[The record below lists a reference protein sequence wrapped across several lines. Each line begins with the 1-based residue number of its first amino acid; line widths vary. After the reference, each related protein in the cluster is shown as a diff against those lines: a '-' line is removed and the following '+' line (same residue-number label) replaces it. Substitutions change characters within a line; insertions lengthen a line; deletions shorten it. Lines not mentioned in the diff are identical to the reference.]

1 MNYPS
6 SYDLL
11 FEFHTSTASE
21 KPNPIFT
28 LRITDSYISLSSS
41 REDFSYSDFAKSLEK
56 SNKKSGI
63 NFTNSHNSISI
74 LFYPGLQE
82 AVLKSIKKLLDKL

>member
-11 FEFHTSTASE
+11 FEFHSAASE
-21 KPNPIFT
+21 KTNPIFT
-28 LRITDSYISLSSS
+28 LGITDSYISLSSS
-41 REDFSYSDFAKSLEK
+41 REDFSYSDFAESLEK

-63 NFTNSHNSISI
+63 NFTNIIIQYLFSSI
-74 LFYPGLQE
+74 LD
-82 AVLKSIKKLLDKL
+82 IKKLS